1 MDNGVVLEVLN
12 YCMLL
17 IHFWAFWRQNY
28 ADLKSQ
34 MEQWLLLGGQ
44 SLQSKGWSDSVGISF
59 PGGQLGFS
67 FIPGLKLPQQV

>member
-17 IHFWAFWRQNY
+17 IHFRAFWRQNY

-34 MEQWLLLGGQ
+34 MEQWLLLGG
-44 SLQSKGWSDSVGISF
+44 SLFKVRVDLIVWESHSLEDSLVSH
-59 PGGQLGFS
+59 LS
-67 FIPGLKLPQQV
+67 LA